1 MRTPGVIIYFIVL
14 TYSLP
19 AHCQTIKFP
28 AEKSGKLYTC
38 DGYTVTFNK
47 LIILDDSLICY
58 QKGIEIKYANENVC
72 RVDEKGNHIAI
83 MTIVFGGVGLAAG
96 VVVSNAWDEDVL
108 GKPKSFPIILYTS
121 LFTVSGVIVGAVW
134 PKYKTVYSKSR
145 FACNFSPQIYS
156 INNKAAVGLTIRVSL
171 K

>member
-1 MRTPGVIIYFIVL
+1 MRNPSAIIYFIVL
-14 TYSLP
+14 TFALSV
-19 AHCQTIKFP
+19 HGQTIKFP

-38 DGYTVTFNK
+38 DGYTVNFNK
-47 LIILDDSLICY
+47 LILLDDSLICV
-58 QKGIEIKYANENVC
+58 QKVIEIKYATENVC
-72 RVDEKGNHIAI
+72 RIDEKGNHIAI

-96 VVVSNAWDEDVL
+96 VVVSNVWDEDLL

-121 LFTVSGVIVGAVW
+121 LFTVSGIIVGAVW
-134 PKYKTVYSKSR
+134 PKYKIVYSKSR

-156 INNKAAVGLTIRVSL
+156 INKKATVGLAIRIRL